1 MPKKKKGGK
10 NTKASGIATEKR
22 KLLEADVDGQ
32 VYGILEKALG
42 CGFFEVNCFDHIK
55 RRCKARSKRMKVTS
69 GDYVIVSIRE
79 FDEKTSDIIY
89 KYDSDE
95 VRKLQKLGIL
105 PSEPSDIQE
114 DDLEQKQNELE
125 NVKQEFDFNNI

>member
-1 MPKKKKGGK
+1 MPKKKKAGK

-22 KLLEADVDGQ
+22 KLVEADVDGQ

-42 CGFFEVNCFDHIK
+42 CGFFEVNCLDDVK
-55 RRCKARSKRMKVTS
+55 RRCKARSKRMKVSS

-95 VRKLQKLGIL
+95 VRKLQNLGIL
-105 PSEPSDIQE
+105 PSDIQE
-114 DDLEQKQNELE
+114 EDVEQNELE